1 MTASI
6 KDDLRSFRRS
16 WVHHTGMQLATFTV
30 LTATFTVVAF
40 VLSLSLNLNRL
51 LASWG
56 DTVTL
61 TAYLKEEVTN
71 DRLDAL
77 QAEIQKINVVSKIE
91 HTPREVATERFKAQM
106 ASYAPGLLEDSDFA
120 NPFPASLRIS
130 LVGGVR
136 TEEDVKTL
144 ETLAKQIGALGGV
157 EDVSYGQSWVQNYS
171 GFVAGLTTSG
181 SVMMF
186 IMLIGGLFVVGNSIR
201 ASIGARREE
210 IEILELIGATA
221 SMIRR
226 PYVAEGAFM
235 GFLASLA
242 ALGICFGLHLWQTS
256 LLASNVALARIVGEI
271 SFLGAFITIGFA
283 LGGATL
289 GAFGAWLTIRKLNDG
304 WSASQRTAA

>member
-30 LTATFTVVAF
+30 LTATFAVVGF

-56 DTVTL
+56 ETVTL
-61 TAYLKEEVTN
+61 TAYLKEDVGV
-71 DRLDAL
+71 DRLEAL
-77 QAEIQKINVVSKIE
+77 QAEIKKIQVVSKIE
-91 HTPREVATERFKAQM
+91 HTPREAATERFKAQM

-144 ETLAKQIGALGGV
+144 ESLAKQIGALAGV

-171 GFVAGLTTSG
+171 GFVSGLTTSG
-181 SVMMF
+181 SVMM
-186 IMLIGGLFVVGNSIR
+186 LILLVGGLFVVGNSIR
-201 ASIGARREE
+201 ASIAARREE

-221 SMIRR
+221 TMIRR
-226 PYVAEGAFM
+226 PYIAEGAIM
-235 GFLASLA
+235 GLLASLT
-242 ALGICFGLHLWQTS
+242 ALGICFVLHLWQTS
-256 LLASNVALARIVGEI
+256 LLTANVALARIVGEVT
-271 SFLGAFITIGFA
+271 FLGAFVSIAFI
-283 LGGATL
+283 LGGAVL
-289 GAFGAWLTIRKLNDG
+289 GAFGAWLTIRRLNDG
-304 WSASQRTAA
+304 WSASQRTSA

>member
-1 MTASI
+1 MTSSI

-16 WVHHTGMQLATFTV
+16 WIHHTGMQLATFTV
-30 LTATFTVVAF
+30 LTATFVVVGF

-61 TAYLKEEVTN
+61 TAYLKEEVTT

-77 QAEIQKINVVSKIE
+77 RTEIEKLPIVSKIE
-91 HTPREVATERFKAQM
+91 HTPREAATERFKSQM

-144 ETLAKQIGALGGV
+144 ENLAKQIGALSGI

-201 ASIGARREE
+201 ASIATRREE

-221 SMIRR
+221 GMIRR
-226 PYVAEGAFM
+226 PYVTEGAFM
-235 GFLASLA
+235 GFLASVTALA
-242 ALGICFGLHLWQTS
+242 ICFGLHLWQMS
-256 LLASNVALARIVGEI
+256 LLSSNVALARIVGEI
-271 SFLGAFITIGFA
+271 SFFGAFVTIAFTLTGTALGA
-283 LGGATL
+283 L
-289 GAFGAWLTIRKLNDG
+289 GAWLTIRKLNHG
-304 WSASQRTAA
+304 WSASQKASA